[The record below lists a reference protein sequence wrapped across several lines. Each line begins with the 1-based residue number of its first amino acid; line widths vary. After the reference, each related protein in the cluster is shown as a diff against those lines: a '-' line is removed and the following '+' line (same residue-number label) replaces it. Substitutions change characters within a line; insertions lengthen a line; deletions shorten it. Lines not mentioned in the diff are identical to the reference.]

1 MSKTVN
7 SLADIPVILASG
19 SPRRIKMLRD
29 LGIDPVIIRPECG
42 ETLHTDLTPAQT
54 VMALSLR
61 KALSVASSL
70 EEGHPADD
78 WLLIASDTVVSFEGR
93 ILGKPKNEADAFQML
108 SAMNGRMNSV
118 YSGACLI
125 RKGRAPELLYDRSD
139 VYFRPYG
146 TQDIIAYVASGE
158 PMDKAGAYAI
168 QENFAPYCE
177 RVVGS
182 MNNVIGLPLEKISAR
197 VAQGI

>member
-42 ETLHTDLTPAQT
+42 ETLHMELTPAQT

-61 KALSVASSL
+61 KALSVAATL
-70 EEGHPADD
+70 EEGCPADD

-93 ILGKPKNEADAFQML
+93 ILGKP
-108 SAMNGRMNSV
+108 
-118 YSGACLI
+118 
-125 RKGRAPELLYDRSD
+125 
-139 VYFRPYG
+139 
-146 TQDIIAYVASGE
+146 
-158 PMDKAGAYAI
+158 
-168 QENFAPYCE
+168 
-177 RVVGS
+177 
-182 MNNVIGLPLEKISAR
+182 
-197 VAQGI
+197 